1 MALNPSAIELADGQ
15 LGIAKATLY
24 ANAFPAGTKVVIPKG
39 GLSLVNTDSVARTVN
54 IYVNRVG
61 TSRRTVPMALKLETG
76 NDGFYVNQSVIV
88 LAVSSSIE
96 GDASAATVVDYVISG
111 WREDP

>member
-1 MALNPSAIELADGQ
+1 MALNPTALELADGQ

-24 ANAFPAGTKVVIPKG
+24 TNAEPAGTKVVIPKG
-39 GLSLVNTDSVARTVN
+39 GLTLVNTDSVSRTAN

-61 TSRRTVPMALKLETG
+61 TSRRVVPMALKLEIG
-76 NDGFYVNQSVIV
+76 NDGFYVNPSVIV
-88 LAVSSSIE
+88 LEVSSSIE
-96 GDASAATVVDYVISG
+96 GDASAANVVDYVISG